1 MNEERLPREK
11 DSLMKRTWKISLLVA
26 FTAVLVV
33 ILARQVSAYVERMY
47 ALQEVFD
54 ESSNICVGKVES
66 VDTAKKQ
73 FVVKMERDLKGT
85 NPYSKIQVN
94 TNTSLPQFI
103 PYMMAKIKPGQ
114 TVLVFYKK
122 EGSSLA
128 CLCYMDNFWFQ
139 IYGEHMADAGK
150 MWWRQ
155 THIEIRF
162 NRTWVKSVNEL
173 VNIIPDILAG
183 KLKAPP
189 PDPNIRPFD
198 VNLELSKIPGASKAG
213 AGQPSVGKIFGR
225 YVGLP
230 HGPGDARGA
239 TWVDFDGDG
248 DLDAYC
254 CCQNGNEMFQC
265 ELGGM
270 FLNVTKDVGL
280 SGASQTAAWADYNGD
295 GKPDLLLPTPKLF
308 TNLGGKF
315 RDDTALLSKATGA
328 DTEACTWIDYN
339 GDGLP
344 DILFPNG
351 EKGIMVFRNTGKDG
365 AERFVDAGAEA
376 GLGPNGPG
384 RAKGTFVSV
393 VDFDGDGFS
402 DFLYNAGE
410 GMLFRNNGQG
420 KFEEVKT
427 SGIKFNSTDGNKI
440 GVAWGD
446 YNNDGAVDLVVPQN
460 NIIKL
465 FRNNNDGTFAD
476 VSAQAGDL
484 AKVPGAWTAA
494 AWGDVDRDGLLD
506 LYVGKGDGDGRLFLS
521 KGDGTFVNMVEP
533 LGLYHLLG
541 NARVFGVALA
551 DFDGD
556 GDLDILANSAE
567 GCSTVF
573 VNDYNQEDPKRVFL
587 AVRPKGTKGVV
598 GSIVRLFD
606 DQGKLMGLRELAVA
620 QNAGSQADATA
631 FFGLASG
638 KYKVSLCTS
647 DGGFGERAI
656 EVGNRGLAV
665 EVAAEVK

>member
-1 MNEERLPREK
+1 MRIGYRAFVLA
-11 DSLMKRTWKISLLVA
+11 TFTAALVA
-26 FTAVLVV
+26 VFVS
-33 ILARQVSAYVERMY
+33 RVSAYVERMY
-47 ALQEVFD
+47 ALQEVLD
-54 ESSNICVGKVES
+54 ECSNISVGKVEK
-66 VDTAKKQ
+66 VDTQKKQ
-73 FVVKMERDLKGT
+73 VVVKMERDLKGT
-85 NPYSKIQVN
+85 NPYPKIQIN

-114 TVLVFYKK
+114 TVVFFWKK

-128 CLCYMDNFWFQ
+128 CLAYMDNFWIQ
-139 IYGEHMADAGK
+139 IYGEHMADASQ

-162 NRTWVKSVNEL
+162 NRTWRKSVNEL
-173 VNIIPDILAG
+173 INVLPDILAG
-183 KLKAPP
+183 KAKAPA
-189 PDPNIRPFD
+189 PDPNVPPFD
-198 VNLELSKIPGASKAG
+198 VATELAKIPGAAQAG
-213 AGQPSVGKIFGR
+213 AGLPAAGKIFGR

-230 HGPGDARGA
+230 HGAGEAYGA

-254 CCQNGNEMFQC
+254 CARSGNELFQC
-265 ELGGM
+265 EPGGM
-270 FLNVTKDVGL
+270 FIVVTKDIGL
-280 SGASQTAAWADYNGD
+280 SGGSAGAAWADYNGD
-295 GKPDLLLPTPKLF
+295 GKLDLLLPTPKLF
-308 TNLGGKF
+308 TNVGGKF
-315 RDDTALLSKATGA
+315 RDDTALLPKMTSATA
-328 DTEACTWIDYN
+328 EACTWIDYN

-344 DILFPNG
+344 DILLPNG
-351 EKGIMVFRNTGKDG
+351 DKGIMLFRNTGKEG
-365 AERFVDAGAEA
+365 AERFADASAEA

-402 DFLYNAGE
+402 DFLYNAGD

-420 KFEEVKT
+420 KFEEVKN
-427 SGIKFNSTDGNKI
+427 SGIKFNSTDVNKV

-446 YNNDGAVDLVVPQN
+446 YDNDGDVDLVVPQN
-460 NIIKL
+460 NIVRL
-465 FRNNNDGTFAD
+465 FRNNNDGTFSD
-476 VSAQAGDL
+476 VAAQSGDL
-484 AKVPGAWTAA
+484 AKIPGAWTAA

-506 LYVGKGDGDGRLFLS
+506 LYVGKGDGDGRLFLN

-551 DFDGD
+551 DFDCD

-567 GCSTVF
+567 GRCTVF

-587 AVRPKGTKGVV
+587 AVRPKGTKGAV
-598 GSIVRLFD
+598 GAVVRLFD
-606 DQGKLMGLRELAVA
+606 ENSKLLGLRELCVA

-638 KYKVSLCTS
+638 KYKISICTS
-647 DGGFGERAI
+647 DGGFGERVV
-656 EVGNRGLAV
+656 EVGNKGLAV
-665 EVAAEVK
+665 ELSAEAK